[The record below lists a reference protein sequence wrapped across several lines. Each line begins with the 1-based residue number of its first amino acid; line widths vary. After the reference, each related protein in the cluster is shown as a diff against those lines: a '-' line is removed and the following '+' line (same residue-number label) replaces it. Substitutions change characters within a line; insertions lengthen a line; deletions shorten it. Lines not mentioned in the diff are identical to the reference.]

1 MSPLVINL
9 LRHQLLFREEKNKL
23 PNLSENYIMW
33 HPNSWQGFGMERVNA
48 ILFVFKYQ
56 GLKKVTNDMK
66 THKNPE
72 LRKQVKPVSSSP
84 KPYKAP
90 AAAKPVA
97 AAKPAQ
103 VKKPASTQL
112 NMKRWDVVSDQTGVM
127 LCRKNFC
134 DIYKLAGV

>member
-1 MSPLVINL
+1 MKITLYDI
-9 LRHQLLFREEKNKL
+9 Q
-23 PNLSENYIMW
+23 
-33 HPNSWQGFGMERVNA
+33 
-48 ILFVFKYQ
+48 ILDRDLAGKGLMPSFFVFKYQ

-112 NMKRWDVVSDQTGVM
+112 NMKRWDVVSDQQV
-127 LCRKNFC
+127 
-134 DIYKLAGV
+134 